1 MQKIEHIKADEYPGA
16 ETMQQKIDWFLKNN
30 PNIEIQSMTS
40 SKASASNKNS
50 SSSLYILYK
59 DLNETVNL

>member
-1 MQKIEHIKADEYPGA
+1 MQKIEHIKVYEYPGA
-16 ETMQQKIDWFLKNN
+16 EGMQTKIDWFLKNN

-40 SKASASNKNS
+40 SKAVASNKND